1 MKALLISAVGL
12 LLLISACSKE
22 EKKLEV
28 FNAEAFAYDLGN
40 SWEVDA
46 TTRVKG
52 FKQNESEN
60 KFTATLSYNI
70 DLVRPAGDTLKS
82 LISKTEDKVNDEAFI
97 DAPVEIQFDLDSTYT
112 DGEYKLIFNIKDA
125 ETGQTASASASF
137 KLQKE
142 E

>member
-1 MKALLISAVGL
+1 MKALVFSAITFL
-12 LLLISACSKE
+12 LLLSACSKE

-28 FNAEAFAYDLGN
+28 FNAEAFAYDLGG

-52 FKQNESEN
+52 FKQNQSGE
-60 KFTATLSYNI
+60 KYTATLSYNI
-70 DLVRPAGDTLKS
+70 DLVKPSGDTVKA
-82 LISKTEDKVNDEAFI
+82 LISKTEDKENNEEFI
-97 DAPVEIQFDLDSTYT
+97 DVPVEVQFDLDSTYA
-112 DGEYKLIFNIKDA
+112 DGQYKLIFNIKDA
-125 ETGQTASASASF
+125 ETGQTASASADF